1 MGRLPK
7 KKDDPKPE
15 APAITPASS
24 LRPRRQQTQLA
35 PPTPVQKKQEKKKVT
50 EKVKKAKSMK
60 IEKQVSEPLKKSKTK
75 PKIDEKEKNNKT
87 TKQQKLEPLPK
98 EIKIPV
104 KKPQQKPKTVEK
116 PAEQAP
122 KLQPPAQ
129 KKEKTKPEPKKVIKK
144 AKPVEGED
152 HESVLKKRE
161 PQDTADL
168 AVTSEKK
175 PNPLTPHVQIQ
186 TTDAPTTNPKVTS
199 KQDKEE
205 PRSATKPK
213 LSKTIIEDEE
223 EDDMEVLLNKNAS
236 GKNNSNQ
243 PVNSTAN
250 LQKPIFKYNTEDF
263 VREAAEKVEDVYY
276 FTKPPLGTGHFGT
289 VYKCKHKKTGNIR
302 AIKRIKKD
310 HMNAKNIES
319 LLKDVEI
326 LKTLDHPNIIKVY
339 EYFQDDAAIYIVTD
353 LCSGGELFEHI
364 LKEKNFNE
372 KKAAILMRQILS
384 AISYCHERNLVHCDL
399 KPENIMFESLSSENT
414 VKIIDFGNSSFCV
427 GDQKL
432 SNRFGSVY
440 YVAPE
445 VLKSSYNEKCDI
457 WSLGVI
463 LYLIL
468 SGKPPFNGAND
479 QLILKKVYEGKYSM
493 DGPEWESISP
503 EAKDLIKQMLTYD
516 ETKRVSAKKCLEHKW
531 ICETGKIDEKLINQ
545 PLNRRSLRNLKTFRA
560 ESQLQGAILSYV
572 VYQLASKEEREDLT
586 NTFMTL
592 DTDHDGKL
600 TKDDLVKAYEKLG
613 EDPETVRKFVDE
625 IIKKID
631 KDEKG
636 YINYTEYMTA
646 SLSKRRL
653 FTEERLEQAFKLFDE
668 NDQGFIAIE
677 NFKAIL
683 NKGEF
688 ALIDESLW
696 AALIQEATQGADKID
711 FECFQKMMS
720 LFTQN
725 EQVTQSLAL

>member
-7 KKDDPKPE
+7 KKDDQKPE
-15 APAITPASS
+15 APVVTPVTS
-24 LRPRRQQTQLA
+24 LRTRRQQAQVG
-35 PPTPVQKKQEKKKVT
+35 PTPPVQQKQEKKKLT

-75 PKIDEKEKNNKT
+75 PKIEDKEKSNKT
-87 TKQQKLEPLPK
+87 TKQPKIEPLPK
-98 EIKIPV
+98 EIKIPA
-104 KKPQQKPKTVEK
+104 KKAQPKPKAAEK
-116 PAEQAP
+116 PADQLIKQQPSAP
-122 KLQPPAQ
+122 
-129 KKEKTKPEPKKVIKK
+129 KKEKAKPEPKKVIKK
-144 AKPVEGED
+144 AKTSEGED
-152 HESVLKKRE
+152 HDSVLKKRE

-168 AVTSEKK
+168 PAAVEKQPTP
-175 PNPLTPHVQIQ
+175 PNPQSQKPAIVI
-186 TTDAPTTNPKVTS
+186 PTANPKETP

-205 PRSATKPK
+205 PKSATKPK
-213 LSKTIIEDEE
+213 LTKTIIEDEE
-223 EDDMEVLLNKNAS
+223 EDDMEALLNKNAS
-236 GKNNSNQ
+236 GKNSSNQ
-243 PVNSTAN
+243 PVNLAAN
-250 LQKPIFKYNTEDF
+250 VQKPTFKYNTEDF

-310 HMNAKNIES
+310 HLNAKNIES

-364 LKEKNFNE
+364 LKEKNFSE

-384 AISYCHERNLVHCDL
+384 AISYCHERKLVHCDL

-414 VKIIDFGNSSFCV
+414 VKIIDFGNSSFCE

-516 ETKRVSAKKCLEHKW
+516 ETKRVSAKKCLEHRW
-531 ICETGKIDEKLINQ
+531 ICETGKVDEKLINQ
-545 PLNRRSLRNLKTFRA
+545 PLNRRSLRNLKSFRA

-600 TKDDLVKAYEKLG
+600 TKEDLVKAYEKLG
-613 EDPETVRKFVDE
+613 EDPETVRKFVDD

-696 AALIQEATQGADKID
+696 SALIQEATQGADTID

>member
-15 APAITPASS
+15 APAIAVASS
-24 LRPRRQQTQLA
+24 LRPRRPQAQAPLPAPQQ
-35 PPTPVQKKQEKKKVT
+35 QKHEKKKVT

-75 PKIDEKEKNNKT
+75 PKIDGKEKTSKSV
-87 TKQQKLEPLPK
+87 KPLKLEPLPK
-98 EIKIPV
+98 EIKVPA
-104 KKPQQKPKTVEK
+104 KKAQPKPKTTEK

-122 KLQPPAQ
+122 KLQPLAAL
-129 KKEKTKPEPKKVIKK
+129 KEKPKPAPKKVIKK
-144 AKPVEGED
+144 EKPVDSENRD
-152 HESVLKKRE
+152 SFLKKRE
-161 PQDTADL
+161 PQETAELTVAAD
-168 AVTSEKK
+168 KK
-175 PNPLTPHVQIQ
+175 PNPLDSQIQ
-186 TTDAPTTNPKVTS
+186 NPPSATPTPIQKEAP
-199 KQDKEE
+199 KQEKEE
-205 PRSATKPK
+205 PRSAAKPK
-213 LSKTIIEDEE
+213 FTKSMIEDEE
-223 EDDMEVLLNKNAS
+223 EDDMEALLNKNAS
-236 GKNNSNQ
+236 GKTNSSQ
-243 PVNSTAN
+243 PVNSAAN
-250 LQKPIFKYNTEDF
+250 LQKPTFKYNTEDF

-310 HMNAKNIES
+310 NLNAKNIES

-339 EYFQDDAAIYIVTD
+339 EYFQDEAAIYIVTD

-364 LKEKNFNE
+364 LKEKNFSE

-384 AISYCHERNLVHCDL
+384 AISYCHDRKLVHCDL

-414 VKIIDFGNSSFCV
+414 VKIIDFGNSSFCE

-479 QLILKKVYEGKYSM
+479 QLILKKVYDGKYSM

-545 PLNRRSLRNLKTFRA
+545 PLNRRSLRNLKSFRA

-600 TKDDLVKAYEKLG
+600 TKEDLVKAYEKLG
-613 EDPETVRKFVDE
+613 EDPETVRKFVDD

-668 NDQGFIAIE
+668 QDQGYIDIDS
-677 NFKAIL
+677 FKAIL

-696 AALIQEATQGADKID
+696 TALIQEATQGADRID
-711 FECFQKMMS
+711 FESFQKMMS